1 MLSAIK
7 KWLFGEHN
15 EKNRA
20 GLLLDDTDI
29 AMQKDDKPYFN
40 RLYSYGCRGSKDE
53 IVIYLIDPV
62 KRVKYPII
70 DEEGNFINFPG
81 IENEYL
87 LKPYYKGDAIAP
99 VIGFRT
105 DFFREE
111 ETGKLMVHWQ
121 VQPDGRYW
129 ADEDGYGAENDLEI
143 ILYAYLTEDGKFEAP
158 FRIYEIGRAK
168 YYGTDLEEQE
178 KREYEE
184 RQEEERKR
192 IESGESVDDAIRRYI
207 DMAVSRFIE
216 IAAES
221 TKKFFVYFDVPAS
234 DYEAMLRLEGKEP
247 EWSLYIDV
255 KVRGTDR
262 LFSHIYTKAD
272 DGGRHSRDWIIEE
285 LKKAEVK
292 EKIFDSIK
300 HLCERIDKD

>member
-7 KWLFGEHN
+7 KLFFGRHSAKSDGVPLSDAEM
-15 EKNRA
+15 A
-20 GLLLDDTDI
+20 ALDG
-29 AMQKDDKPYFN
+29 DKPYFN
-40 RLYSYGCRGSKDE
+40 RLYSYGYRGSENE

-62 KRVKYPII
+62 KRVKYPIV
-70 DEEGNFINFPG
+70 DEEGNFVNFPG

-87 LKPYYKGDAIAP
+87 LKPYYKGDTVSH

-105 DFFREE
+105 EFFRED

-121 VQPDGRYW
+121 VQPDGWYW
-129 ADEDGYGAENDLEI
+129 ADEDGFGAENDLEI
-143 ILYAYLTEDGKFEAP
+143 VLYAYLTEDGKFEAP

-184 RQEEERKR
+184 RQETERKR

-207 DMAVSRFIE
+207 DMATKKFIQV
-216 IAAES
+216 AAES
-221 TKKFFVYFDVPAS
+221 TNKFWVSFDVPAS
-234 DYEAMLRLEGKEP
+234 DYEAMLRLVGREP

-262 LFSHIYTKAD
+262 LYSHIYTKKD
-272 DGGRHSRDWIIEE
+272 DGGMHSREWIIDE
-285 LKKAEVK
+285 LKKPETK
-292 EKIFDSIK
+292 EIIFNSVK
-300 HLCERIDKD
+300 HLCERMDKD